1 MCYSYGGVMK
11 KLLTTLCVFAGLMLT
26 ACGGANNESKPADG
40 SNGGDSQQPA
50 STDSYQF
57 WGKLEEGG
65 SFASFTDAAFLLNL
79 DAQGKT
85 TLDKYNFASYDASP
99 AASNKSYNASYMSG
113 TWKAVQKEG
122 VDALQIKLAFVEE
135 DGSESGASTYYAYE
149 SDGVYSVDLTVA
161 LVKGQSFTRTVEMTG
176 QKGQKYADA
185 DAFIQA
191 YKKEFVEPEN
201 VLKVNSKENGGV
213 AYFQQDGKVLIY
225 VGTNNVANGT
235 YVKTATSLT
244 LKIDDKDVPVTL
256 TTEKGS
262 FTYTYDL
269 AGYQTIDL
277 VFEFPIADF
286 AKLPVTQDQGG
297 QGGETQ
303 VDENVLVELTDA
315 DHYNAKLTFNK
326 DGTYSIKLDFSSFG
340 AGTVEVQK
348 GTWAYASYKVTLTP
362 ESGEAFESAITET
375 TLTFSTHVS
384 AFSGRVETDLVF
396 TTSSA
401 TIAKFMPQA

>member
-1 MCYSYGGVMK
+1 VCYSYGGVMK

-26 ACGGANNESKPADG
+26 ACGGSNESKPADG
-40 SNGGDSQQPA
+40 SKGGDSQQPA
-50 STDSYQF
+50 NPDSYQF

-79 DAQGKT
+79 DTEGKT

-99 AASNKSYNASYMSG
+99 AASNKSYIASYMSG

-122 VDALQIKLAFVEE
+122 VDCLQIKLAFVEE

-161 LVKGQSFTRTVEMTG
+161 LIKGQSFTRTVEMEG

-201 VLKVNSKENGGV
+201 VLKVESTANGGV

-244 LKIDDKDVPVTL
+244 LKIDDKEIPVTL
-256 TTEKGS
+256 TAEKGS

-277 VFEFPIADF
+277 LFEFPIADF
-286 AKLPVTQDQGG
+286 AKLPVTEQGG
-297 QGGETQ
+297 QGGETP
-303 VDENVLVELTDA
+303 VDENVVLEMKDETNGA
-315 DHYNAKLTFNK
+315 TLTFNK
-326 DGTYSIKLDFSSFG
+326 DKSYKINMAFGTYGSFD
-340 AGTVEVQK
+340 VQK
-348 GTWAYASYKVTLTP
+348 GTWAFANYKVTLTP
-362 ESGEAFESAITET
+362 ESGTAYESKVEGGKFI
-375 TLTFSTHVS
+375 
-384 AFSGRVETDLVF
+384 VETHITWGGGQVDKDVHF
-396 TTSSA
+396 EANQTV
-401 TIAKFMPQA
+401 IGKFMAA

>member
-1 MCYSYGGVMK
+1 MK

-26 ACGGANNESKPADG
+26 ACGGSNESKPADG
-40 SNGGDSQQPA
+40 SNGGDSSQPA

-79 DAQGKT
+79 DVQGKT

-99 AASNKSYNASYMSG
+99 AASNKSYIASYMSG

-161 LVKGQSFTRTVEMTG
+161 LIKGQSFTRTVEMEG

-201 VLKVNSKENGGV
+201 VLKVESTANGGV

-244 LKIDDKDVPVTL
+244 LKIDDKEIPVTL
-256 TTEKGS
+256 TAEKGS

-286 AKLPVTQDQGG
+286 AKLPVTEQGG
-297 QGGETQ
+297 QGGETP
-303 VDENVLVELTDA
+303 VDENVVAELKDEANSAT
-315 DHYNAKLTFNK
+315 LTFNK
-326 DGTYSIKLDFSSFG
+326 DKSYKINMAFGGYGSFD
-340 AGTVEVQK
+340 VQK
-348 GTWAYASYKVTLTP
+348 GTWAFANYKVTLTP
-362 ESGEAFESAITET
+362 ESGTAYESKVEGGKFI
-375 TLTFSTHVS
+375 
-384 AFSGRVETDLVF
+384 VETHITWGGGQVDKDVHF
-396 TTSSA
+396 EADQTV
-401 TIAKFMPQA
+401 IGKFMAA

>member
-1 MCYSYGGVMK
+1 MK

-99 AASNKSYNASYMSG
+99 AATNQSYIASYMSG

-149 SDGVYSVDLTVA
+149 SDGVYSVDLTIA
-161 LVKGQSFTRTVEMTG
+161 LIKGQSFTRTVEMTG

-185 DAFIQA
+185 DAFINA
-191 YKKEFVEPEN
+191 YKKEFVEPES
-201 VLKVNSKENGGV
+201 VVKVESKANGGV
-213 AYFQQDGKVLIY
+213 AYFQQDGKLLVY

-235 YVKTATSLT
+235 YVKTATSLSIK
-244 LKIDDKDVPVTL
+244 LDDKDVDVTL
-256 TTEKGS
+256 SQTGAT
-262 FTYTYDL
+262 FTYVYDL
-269 AGYQTIDL
+269 AGYQTLDL
-277 VFEFPIADF
+277 VFEMPIADF
-286 AKLPVTQDQGG
+286 AKLPVTEG
-297 QGGETQ
+297 QGGETP
-303 VDENVLVELTDA
+303 VDENVVLEMKDETNGA
-315 DHYNAKLTFNK
+315 TLTFNK
-326 DGTYSIKLDFSSFG
+326 DKTYKINMAFGGYGSFD
-340 AGTVEVQK
+340 VQK
-348 GTWAYASYKVTLTP
+348 GTWSFASYKVTLTP
-362 ESGEAFESAITET
+362 ENGTAYESKVEGGKFI
-375 TLTFSTHVS
+375 
-384 AFSGRVETDLVF
+384 VETHITWGGGQVDKDVHF
-396 TTSSA
+396 EADQTV
-401 TIAKFMPQA
+401 IGKFMAA

>member
-1 MCYSYGGVMK
+1 MK
-11 KLLTTLCVFAGLMLT
+11 KILTTLCVFAGLMLT

-40 SNGGDSQQPA
+40 SKGGDSQQPA

-79 DAQGKT
+79 DTQGKT

-99 AASNKSYNASYMSG
+99 AASNKSYVASYMSG

-135 DGSESGASTYYAYE
+135 DGSESSASTYYAYE

-191 YKKEFVEPEN
+191 YKKEFVEPTN
-201 VLKVNSKENGGV
+201 ILKVNSKENGGV

-244 LKIDDKDVPVTL
+244 LKIGETEIPVTL
-256 TTEKGS
+256 TAEKGS

-286 AKLPVTQDQGG
+286 AKLPVTEE
-297 QGGETQ
+297 QGGETP
-303 VDENVLVELTDA
+303 VDENVVLAMKDETN
-315 DHYNAKLTFNK
+315 NATLTFNK
-326 DGTYSIKLDFSSFG
+326 DKTYKINMDFG
-340 AGTVEVQK
+340 ANGAFDVQT
-348 GTWAYASYKVTLTP
+348 GTWAFASYVVTLTP
-362 ESGEAFESAITET
+362 SSGDAYSSKVEGGKFIIETHISWGGGAVNRDLHFEDSQNVI
-375 TLTFSTHVS
+375 
-384 AFSGRVETDLVF
+384 GN
-396 TTSSA
+396 
-401 TIAKFMPQA
+401 FMAA

>member
-1 MCYSYGGVMK
+1 MK
-11 KLLTTLCVFAGLMLT
+11 KLFTTLCVFAGLVLT
-26 ACGGANNESKPADG
+26 ACGANNQKA
-40 SNGGDSQQPA
+40 
-50 STDSYQF
+50 TDSYQF

-79 DAQGKT
+79 DAEGKT

-99 AASNKSYNASYMSG
+99 AASNKSYIASYMSG
-113 TWKAVQKEG
+113 TWKAVKKEG
-122 VDALQIKLAFVEE
+122 VDALQIKLAFIED
-135 DGSESGASTYYAYE
+135 DGSEKDPATYYAYE

-161 LVKGQSFTRTVEMTG
+161 LVKGQAFSRTVSMTG

-191 YKKEFVEPEN
+191 YKKDFVEPES
-201 VLKVNSKENGGV
+201 VVKVNSKANGGV

-244 LKIDDKDVPVTL
+244 LKIGENEIPVTL
-256 TTEKGS
+256 TAEKGS

-286 AKLPVTQDQGG
+286 AKLPVTEQGG
-297 QGGETQ
+297 QTP
-303 VDENVLVELTDA
+303 VDENVVLAMKDTTN
-315 DHYNAKLTFNK
+315 NATLTFNK
-326 DGTYSIKLDFSSFG
+326 DKKYTINMDFGGSG
-340 AGTVEVQK
+340 AYDVQK
-348 GTWAYASYKVTLTP
+348 GTWSFASYTVTLTP
-362 ESGEAFESAITET
+362 ESGEAYSSTVNDGKFVIETHISWGGGAVNRDLHFEDSQNVI
-375 TLTFSTHVS
+375 
-384 AFSGRVETDLVF
+384 G
-396 TTSSA
+396 
-401 TIAKFMPQA
+401 KFMAA

>member
-1 MCYSYGGVMK
+1 MK

-26 ACGGANNESKPADG
+26 ACGGSNESKPADG
-40 SNGGDSQQPA
+40 SNGGDSSQPA

-79 DAQGKT
+79 DTQGKT
-85 TLDKYNFASYDASP
+85 TLDKYAFASYDASP
-99 AASNKSYNASYMSG
+99 AASNRSYTASYMSG

-161 LVKGQSFTRTVEMTG
+161 LIKGQSFTRTVEMTG

-201 VLKVNSKENGGV
+201 VLKVESTANGGV

-244 LKIDDKDVPVTL
+244 LKIDDKEIPVTL
-256 TTEKGS
+256 TAEKGS

-286 AKLPVTQDQGG
+286 AKLPVTEQGG
-297 QGGETQ
+297 QGGETP
-303 VDENVLVELTDA
+303 VDENVVAELKDEANSAT
-315 DHYNAKLTFNK
+315 LTFNK
-326 DGTYSIKLDFSSFG
+326 DKSYKINMAFGGYGSFD
-340 AGTVEVQK
+340 VQK
-348 GTWAYASYKVTLTP
+348 GTWAFANYKVTLTP
-362 ESGEAFESAITET
+362 ESGTAYESKVEGGKFI
-375 TLTFSTHVS
+375 
-384 AFSGRVETDLVF
+384 VETHITWGGGQVDKDVHF
-396 TTSSA
+396 EADQTV
-401 TIAKFMPQA
+401 IGKFMAA

>member
-1 MCYSYGGVMK
+1 MK

-99 AASNKSYNASYMSG
+99 AATNQSYTASYMSG

-149 SDGVYSVDLTVA
+149 SDGVYSVDLTIA
-161 LVKGQSFTRTVEMTG
+161 LIKGQSFTRTVEMTG

-185 DAFIQA
+185 DAFINA
-191 YKKEFVEPEN
+191 YKKEFVEPES
-201 VLKVNSKENGGV
+201 VVKVESKANGGV
-213 AYFQQDGKVLIY
+213 AYFQQDGKLLVY

-235 YVKTATSLT
+235 YVKTATSLSIK
-244 LKIDDKDVPVTL
+244 LDDKDVDVTL
-256 TTEKGS
+256 SQTGAT
-262 FTYTYDL
+262 FTYVYDL
-269 AGYQTIDL
+269 AGYQTLDL
-277 VFEFPIADF
+277 VFEMPIADF
-286 AKLPVTQDQGG
+286 AKLPVTEG
-297 QGGETQ
+297 QGGETP
-303 VDENVLVELTDA
+303 VDENVVLEMKDETNGA
-315 DHYNAKLTFNK
+315 TLTFNK
-326 DGTYSIKLDFSSFG
+326 DKTYKINMAFGGYGSFD
-340 AGTVEVQK
+340 VQK
-348 GTWAYASYKVTLTP
+348 GTWSFASYKVTLTP
-362 ESGEAFESAITET
+362 ENGTAYESKVEGGKFI
-375 TLTFSTHVS
+375 
-384 AFSGRVETDLVF
+384 VETHITWGGGQVDKDVHF
-396 TTSSA
+396 EADQTV
-401 TIAKFMPQA
+401 IGKFMAA

>member
-1 MCYSYGGVMK
+1 MK

-26 ACGGANNESKPADG
+26 ACGGSNESKPADG
-40 SNGGDSQQPA
+40 SKGDDSSQPA

-79 DAQGKT
+79 DTQGKT

-99 AASNKSYNASYMSG
+99 AASNKSYIASYMSG

-161 LVKGQSFTRTVEMTG
+161 LIKGQSFTRTVEMTG

-201 VLKVNSKENGGV
+201 VLKVESTANGGV
-213 AYFQQDGKVLIY
+213 AYFQQVLIY

-244 LKIDDKDVPVTL
+244 LKIDDKEIPVTL

-286 AKLPVTQDQGG
+286 AKLPVTE
-297 QGGETQ
+297 QGGEGGDTP
-303 VDENVLVELTDA
+303 VDENVVLEMKDEANGAT
-315 DHYNAKLTFNK
+315 LTFNK
-326 DGTYSIKLDFSSFG
+326 DKSYKINMAFGSYGSFD
-340 AGTVEVQK
+340 VQK
-348 GTWAYASYKVTLTP
+348 GTWAFANYKVTLTP
-362 ESGEAFESAITET
+362 ESGTAYESKVEGGKFI
-375 TLTFSTHVS
+375 
-384 AFSGRVETDLVF
+384 VETHITWGGGQVDKDVHF
-396 TTSSA
+396 EADQTV
-401 TIAKFMPQA
+401 IGKFMAA

>member
-1 MCYSYGGVMK
+1 MK
-11 KLLTTLCVFAGLMLT
+11 KLLTTLCVFAGLMIT

-40 SNGGDSQQPA
+40 SKGGDSQQPA
-50 STDSYQF
+50 NTDSYQF

-79 DAQGKT
+79 DVQGKT

-99 AASNKSYNASYMSG
+99 AASNKSYIASYMSG

-161 LVKGQSFTRTVEMTG
+161 LIKGQSFTRTVEMEG

-201 VLKVNSKENGGV
+201 VLKVESTANGGV

-244 LKIDDKDVPVTL
+244 LKIDDKEIPVTL
-256 TTEKGS
+256 TAEKGS

-286 AKLPVTQDQGG
+286 AKLPVTEQGG
-297 QGGETQ
+297 QGGETP
-303 VDENVLVELTDA
+303 VDENVVAELKDEANSAT
-315 DHYNAKLTFNK
+315 LTFNK
-326 DGTYSIKLDFSSFG
+326 DKSYKINMAFGGYGSFD
-340 AGTVEVQK
+340 VQK
-348 GTWAYASYKVTLTP
+348 GTWAFANYVVTLTP
-362 ESGEAFESAITET
+362 ESGDAYTSSVKDGKFI
-375 TLTFSTHVS
+375 
-384 AFSGRVETDLVF
+384 VETHITWGGGQVDKDVHF
-396 TTSSA
+396 EADQTV
-401 TIAKFMPQA
+401 IGKFMAA

>member
-1 MCYSYGGVMK
+1 MK
-11 KLLTTLCVFAGLMLT
+11 KLFTTLCVFAGLVLT
-26 ACGGANNESKPADG
+26 ACGANNQKA
-40 SNGGDSQQPA
+40 
-50 STDSYQF
+50 TDSYQF

-79 DAQGKT
+79 DAEGKT

-99 AASNKSYNASYMSG
+99 AASNKSYIASYMSG
-113 TWKAVQKEG
+113 TWKAVKKEG
-122 VDALQIKLAFVEE
+122 VDALQIKLAFIED
-135 DGSESGASTYYAYE
+135 DGSEKDPATYYAYE

-161 LVKGQSFTRTVEMTG
+161 LVKGQAFSRTVSMTG

-191 YKKEFVEPEN
+191 YKKDFVEPES
-201 VLKVNSKENGGV
+201 VVKVNSKANGGV

-244 LKIDDKDVPVTL
+244 LKFGENEIPVTL
-256 TTEKGS
+256 TAEKGS

-286 AKLPVTQDQGG
+286 AKLPVTEQGG
-297 QGGETQ
+297 QTP
-303 VDENVLVELTDA
+303 VDENVVLAMKDTTN
-315 DHYNAKLTFNK
+315 NATLTFNK
-326 DGTYSIKLDFSSFG
+326 DKKYTINMDFGGSG
-340 AGTVEVQK
+340 AYDVQK
-348 GTWAYASYKVTLTP
+348 GTWSFASYTVTLTP
-362 ESGEAFESAITET
+362 ESGEAYTSNVKDGQFVIETHISWGGGAVNRDLHFEDSQNVI
-375 TLTFSTHVS
+375 
-384 AFSGRVETDLVF
+384 G
-396 TTSSA
+396 
-401 TIAKFMPQA
+401 KFMAA

>member
-1 MCYSYGGVMK
+1 MK
-11 KLLTTLCVFAGLMLT
+11 KLFTTLCVFAGLMLT

-40 SNGGDSQQPA
+40 SNGGGSA

-79 DAQGKT
+79 DTQGKT

-99 AASNKSYNASYMSG
+99 AASNRSYTASYMSG

-161 LVKGQSFTRTVEMTG
+161 LIKGQSFTRTVEMTG

-201 VLKVNSKENGGV
+201 VLKVESTANGGV

-244 LKIDDKDVPVTL
+244 LKIDDKEIPVTL

-286 AKLPVTQDQGG
+286 AKLPVTE
-297 QGGETQ
+297 QGGEGGDTP
-303 VDENVLVELTDA
+303 VDENVVLEMKDEANGAT
-315 DHYNAKLTFNK
+315 LTFNK
-326 DGTYSIKLDFSSFG
+326 DKSYKINMAFGSYGSFD
-340 AGTVEVQK
+340 VQK
-348 GTWAYASYKVTLTP
+348 GTWAFANYKVTLTP
-362 ESGEAFESAITET
+362 ESGTAYESKVEGGKFI
-375 TLTFSTHVS
+375 
-384 AFSGRVETDLVF
+384 VETHITWGGGQVDKDVHF
-396 TTSSA
+396 EADQTV
-401 TIAKFMPQA
+401 IGKFMAA

>member
-1 MCYSYGGVMK
+1 MK

-26 ACGGANNESKPADG
+26 ACGGSNESKPADG
-40 SNGGDSQQPA
+40 SKGGDSQQPA
-50 STDSYQF
+50 NPDSYQF

-79 DAQGKT
+79 DTEGKT

-99 AASNKSYNASYMSG
+99 AASNKSYIASYMSG

-122 VDALQIKLAFVEE
+122 VDCLQIKLAFVEE

-161 LVKGQSFTRTVEMTG
+161 LIKGQSFTRTVEMEG

-201 VLKVNSKENGGV
+201 VLKVESTANGGV

-244 LKIDDKDVPVTL
+244 LKIDDKEIPVTL
-256 TTEKGS
+256 TAEKGS

-277 VFEFPIADF
+277 LFEFPIADF
-286 AKLPVTQDQGG
+286 AKLPVTEQGG
-297 QGGETQ
+297 QGGETP
-303 VDENVLVELTDA
+303 VDENVVLEMKDETNGA
-315 DHYNAKLTFNK
+315 TLTFNK
-326 DGTYSIKLDFSSFG
+326 DKSYKINMAFGTYGSFD
-340 AGTVEVQK
+340 VQK
-348 GTWAYASYKVTLTP
+348 GTWAFANYKVTLTP
-362 ESGEAFESAITET
+362 ESGTAYESKVEGGKFI
-375 TLTFSTHVS
+375 
-384 AFSGRVETDLVF
+384 VETHITWGGGQVDKDVHF
-396 TTSSA
+396 EANQTV
-401 TIAKFMPQA
+401 IGKFMAA

>member
-1 MCYSYGGVMK
+1 MK
-11 KLLTTLCVFAGLMLT
+11 KLFTTLCVFAGLVLT
-26 ACGGANNESKPADG
+26 ACGANNQKA
-40 SNGGDSQQPA
+40 
-50 STDSYQF
+50 TDSYQF

-79 DAQGKT
+79 DAEGKT

-99 AASNKSYNASYMSG
+99 AASNKSYIASYMSG
-113 TWKAVQKEG
+113 TWKAVKKEG
-122 VDALQIKLAFVEE
+122 VDALQIKLAFIED
-135 DGSESGASTYYAYE
+135 DGSEKDPATYYAYE

-161 LVKGQSFTRTVEMTG
+161 LVKGQAFSRTVSMTG

-191 YKKEFVEPEN
+191 YKKDFVEPES
-201 VLKVNSKENGGV
+201 VVKVNSKANGGV

-244 LKIDDKDVPVTL
+244 LKFGENEIPVTL
-256 TTEKGS
+256 TAEKGS

-286 AKLPVTQDQGG
+286 AKLPVTEQGG
-297 QGGETQ
+297 QTP
-303 VDENVLVELTDA
+303 VDENVVLAMKDTTN
-315 DHYNAKLTFNK
+315 NATLTFNK
-326 DGTYSIKLDFSSFG
+326 DKTYKINMDFGGSG
-340 AGTVEVQK
+340 AYDVQK
-348 GTWAYASYKVTLTP
+348 GTWSFASYTVTLTP
-362 ESGEAFESAITET
+362 ESGEAYTSNVKDGQFVIETHISWGGGAVNRDLHFEDSQNVI
-375 TLTFSTHVS
+375 
-384 AFSGRVETDLVF
+384 G
-396 TTSSA
+396 
-401 TIAKFMPQA
+401 KFMAA

>member
-1 MCYSYGGVMK
+1 MK
-11 KLLTTLCVFAGLMLT
+11 KIFTTLCVFAGLMLT
-26 ACGGANNESKPADG
+26 ACGGANNESKPAESSKG
-40 SNGGDSQQPA
+40 SDSQQPA
-50 STDSYQF
+50 NPDSYQF

-79 DAQGKT
+79 NVDGKT
-85 TLDKYNFASYDASP
+85 TLDRYNFASYDAS
-99 AASNKSYNASYMSG
+99 AAATNKSYVASYMSG
-113 TWKAVQKEG
+113 SWKAVQKEG

-161 LVKGQSFTRTVEMTG
+161 LIKGQSFTRTVEMEG

-244 LKIDDKDVPVTL
+244 LKIDDKEIPVTL
-256 TTEKGS
+256 TAEKGS

-269 AGYQTIDL
+269 AGYSQIEL

-286 AKLPVTQDQGG
+286 AKLPVTEQGG
-297 QGGETQ
+297 QGGETP
-303 VDENVLVELTDA
+303 VDENVVLEMKDETN
-315 DHYNAKLTFNK
+315 NATLTFNK
-326 DGTYSIKLDFSSFG
+326 DKSYKINMAFGTYGSFD
-340 AGTVEVQK
+340 VQK
-348 GTWAYASYKVTLTP
+348 GTWSFANYTVTLTP
-362 ESGEAFESAITET
+362 ESGDAYNSSVKDGKFVIETHITWGGGQVDKDVHFEAEQTVI
-375 TLTFSTHVS
+375 
-384 AFSGRVETDLVF
+384 G
-396 TTSSA
+396 
-401 TIAKFMPQA
+401 KFMAA

>member
-1 MCYSYGGVMK
+1 MK

-40 SNGGDSQQPA
+40 SKGGDSNQPA
-50 STDSYQF
+50 NTDSYQF

-79 DAQGKT
+79 DVQGKT

-99 AASNKSYNASYMSG
+99 AASNKSYIASYMSG

-135 DGSESGASTYYAYE
+135 DGSETGASTYYAYE
-149 SDGVYSVDLTVA
+149 SDGVYSVDLTVS
-161 LVKGQSFTRTVEMTG
+161 LIKGQSFTRTVEMEG

-201 VLKVNSKENGGV
+201 VLKVESTANGGV

-244 LKIDDKDVPVTL
+244 LKIDDKDIPVTL

-297 QGGETQ
+297 ETP
-303 VDENVLVELTDA
+303 VDENVVLEMKDEANGAT
-315 DHYNAKLTFNK
+315 LTFNK
-326 DGTYSIKLDFSSFG
+326 DKSYKINMAFGGYGSFD
-340 AGTVEVQK
+340 VQK
-348 GTWAYASYKVTLTP
+348 GTWAFANYKVTLTP
-362 ESGEAFESAITET
+362 ESGTAYESKVEGGKFI
-375 TLTFSTHVS
+375 
-384 AFSGRVETDLVF
+384 VETHITWGGGQVDKDVHF
-396 TTSSA
+396 EADQTV
-401 TIAKFMPQA
+401 IGKFMAA

>member
-1 MCYSYGGVMK
+1 MK

-26 ACGGANNESKPADG
+26 ACGGSNESKPADG
-40 SNGGDSQQPA
+40 SKGGDSQQPA
-50 STDSYQF
+50 NPDSYQF
-57 WGKLEEGG
+57 WGKLEECG

-79 DAQGKT
+79 DAEGKT

-99 AASNKSYNASYMSG
+99 AASNKSYIASYMSG
-113 TWKAVQKEG
+113 TWKAVKKEG
-122 VDALQIKLAFVEE
+122 VDALQIKLAFIED
-135 DGSESGASTYYAYE
+135 DGSEKDPATYYAYE

-161 LVKGQSFTRTVEMTG
+161 LVKGQAFSRTVSMTG

-191 YKKEFVEPEN
+191 YKKDFVEPES
-201 VLKVNSKENGGV
+201 VVKVNSKANGGV

-244 LKIDDKDVPVTL
+244 LKFGENETPVTL
-256 TTEKGS
+256 TAEKGS

-286 AKLPVTQDQGG
+286 AKLPVTEQGG
-297 QGGETQ
+297 GTP
-303 VDENVLVELTDA
+303 VDENVVLAMKDTTN
-315 DHYNAKLTFNK
+315 NATLTFNK
-326 DGTYSIKLDFSSFG
+326 DKKYTINMDFGGNG
-340 AGTVEVQK
+340 AFDVQK
-348 GTWAYASYKVTLTP
+348 GTWSFAGYVVTLTP
-362 ESGEAFESAITET
+362 ESGEAYSSTTNDGKFIIETHISWGGGAVNRDLHFEDTQTVI
-375 TLTFSTHVS
+375 
-384 AFSGRVETDLVF
+384 G
-396 TTSSA
+396 
-401 TIAKFMPQA
+401 KFMAA

>member
-1 MCYSYGGVMK
+1 MK
-11 KLLTTLCVFAGLMLT
+11 KLFTTLCVFAGLVLT
-26 ACGGANNESKPADG
+26 ACGANNQKA
-40 SNGGDSQQPA
+40 
-50 STDSYQF
+50 TDSYQF

-79 DAQGKT
+79 DAEGKT

-99 AASNKSYNASYMSG
+99 AASNKSYIASYMSG
-113 TWKAVQKEG
+113 TWKAVKKEG
-122 VDALQIKLAFVEE
+122 VDALQIKLAFIED
-135 DGSESGASTYYAYE
+135 DGSEKDPATYYAYE

-161 LVKGQSFTRTVEMTG
+161 LVKGQAFSRTVSMTG

-191 YKKEFVEPEN
+191 YKKDFVEPES
-201 VLKVNSKENGGV
+201 VVKVNSKANGGV

-244 LKIDDKDVPVTL
+244 LKIGENEIPVTL
-256 TTEKGS
+256 TAEKGS

-286 AKLPVTQDQGG
+286 AKLPVTEQGG
-297 QGGETQ
+297 GTP
-303 VDENVLVELTDA
+303 VDENVVLAMKDTTN
-315 DHYNAKLTFNK
+315 NATLTFNK
-326 DGTYSIKLDFSSFG
+326 DKTYKINMDFGGSG
-340 AGTVEVQK
+340 AYDVQK
-348 GTWAYASYKVTLTP
+348 GTWSFASYTVTLTP
-362 ESGEAFESAITET
+362 ESGEAYSSTVNDGKFVIETHISWGGGAVNRDLHFEDSQNVI
-375 TLTFSTHVS
+375 
-384 AFSGRVETDLVF
+384 G
-396 TTSSA
+396 
-401 TIAKFMPQA
+401 KFMAA

>member
-1 MCYSYGGVMK
+1 MK

-26 ACGGANNESKPADG
+26 VCGGSNESKPADG
-40 SNGGDSQQPA
+40 SKGGDSQQPA
-50 STDSYQF
+50 NPDSYQF

-79 DAQGKT
+79 DTEGKT

-99 AASNKSYNASYMSG
+99 AASNKNYIASYMSG

-161 LVKGQSFTRTVEMTG
+161 LIKGQSFTRTVEMEG

-191 YKKEFVEPEN
+191 YKKEFVEPTN
-201 VLKVNSKENGGV
+201 VLKVESTANGGV
-213 AYFQQDGKVLIY
+213 AYFQEDGKVLIY

-244 LKIDDKDVPVTL
+244 LKIDDKEIPVTL
-256 TTEKGS
+256 TAEKGS

-286 AKLPVTQDQGG
+286 AKLPVSQE
-297 QGGETQ
+297 QGGEQ
-303 VDENVLVELTDA
+303 AEGVLVEMKDETN
-315 DHYNAKLTFNK
+315 NATLTFNSDK
-326 DGTYSIKLDFSSFG
+326 TYKINMSFG
-340 AGTVEVQK
+340 DYGSFDVQK
-348 GTWAYASYKVTLTP
+348 GIWAYASYVVTLTP
-362 ESGEAFESAITET
+362 EGGTAYTSSVKDGKFI
-375 TLTFSTHVS
+375 
-384 AFSGRVETDLVF
+384 VETHINWGNGQVDKDVHF
-396 TTSSA
+396 EAEQTV
-401 TIAKFMPQA
+401 IGKFMAA